1 MKTTSDSMAATKKAR
16 RLICILAFAIPFI
29 AVLIGLI
36 AGSFAPFGDKDVMTA
51 GGMED
56 HLTRFYEFYDYVH
69 GEESVAAGEDITTVF
84 TYYVSDPLN
93 LVALIFP
100 RSAVPAVLDFLYAL
114 KIGLAGLFMSFFLT
128 RHKERS
134 LARKVEK
141 EALRAEELAV
151 LAEKQRKKEE
161 ARKLKTKGQKDF
173 RLGGSEEPKS
183 KVGRFL
189 QILDLPVLGF
199 SLAFALS
206 AWMFGQGMDV
216 SHLSVVALF
225 PLIILALDSLL
236 EDGKWRL
243 YAALMTASVFCNFY
257 MTGIVFI
264 FTILYFAVHSHKS
277 TAQALRSLV
286 LKLIADILAAGAGM
300 LIILNSVS
308 SSFFHNEISLSFP
321 KGAVST
327 SFFDIIKAM
336 MPNTAPSNT
345 LYFGYGLDIYCGLFA
360 LFLVVIYLFNPN
372 ISLRRKLSQTGL
384 LLALGSGLILVT
396 PNYLFNGF
404 FASRENMCVFG
415 FLFVFQLI
423 SIAYEAFLNLEH
435 ISLPCV
441 HVGGIL
447 LFAVIILSVF
457 FCDGYDQMKPF
468 YVGLEL
474 LLVYYILMCMYRSNN
489 MTKWLFGVLVALLL
503 SGEMVYTYINS
514 LRLSGNFSATYEE
527 TFAGRVYETKRELR
541 KEKPDA
547 KILVYGE
554 TDSEPV
560 TNALL
565 GYDYV
570 LAFEGTDPVDSLLE
584 KVETKNGLDIYR
596 NPYAVKG
603 FFMPKEAASFNYDS
617 QYPFTALSSF
627 AEDLTGVKGVYTR
640 SEGSFSLNVSP
651 VFDIKAREDVRR
663 GLYTYSYATEAVGDL
678 YGHINETVHLGEKRN
693 SGSVSYDR
701 ELLLREKVD
710 PRAPYEF
717 AVFDANAYRVFCDNL
732 IKADLVRDSLTY
744 YSVIVNV
751 PTDGY
756 MVVPLPSRIGWSAEG
771 TLLSQINIGED
782 LLVLAVSA
790 GENQLS
796 LQYSPVQFF
805 LGIAISI
812 LCLIVMALLAMK
824 DKISLSQRT
833 MQGPADFIRDKYV
846 YFLTAGLTL
855 LSLLIMMCYT
865 SSMPFGTNS
874 LLIGDGYYQAYN
886 GYRGLV
892 HDVQSGNFSLLNW
905 NMGVAIDRY
914 SEFAGY
920 FLSPWSLL
928 KLLVMPDSMIYTD
941 LIFSRIL
948 SFVTPGLYLILYLTH
963 RRRGG
968 VMDKRD
974 WRLIPVGVAYSLSS
988 YAIAYFVYSGFGFLR
1003 IIPLILLGMERLI
1016 YDRKPFLYIFF
1027 LFSFMGDAYYAF
1039 MLCEFIFLYFFTME
1053 FTSIKDMFFK
1063 GIRILIASVA
1073 AAGLACYRLI
1083 PYFFRTQVSPY
1094 KVDDVISPVT
1104 KENGSYLSVFSE
1116 TMSFRQPSV
1125 VTTNDYEANLYLGIL
1140 VLICIPLYLMNKR
1153 VPLSVR
1159 IRRMLLVI
1167 LLFIGFGNG
1176 VLNFVFHGF
1185 HYQSMVPNRF
1195 AAFYVILLIIMF
1207 YDCLLSWR
1215 DYRGKTFAISI
1226 GGSVGICILLWSFAY
1241 ASDANLKRSVLN
1253 SEEASISFILTVMIA
1268 STYLILA
1275 LLQLWKKHRTAFRS
1289 IMVALLLV
1297 EVFLSSFCT
1306 FKKAI
1311 GGEAVAFS
1319 RGTDQID
1326 VLSER
1331 NPKMHADFHATEY
1344 VADPAYNTAE
1354 AGNITSVSAF
1364 SSTLSDSHIQMIKR
1378 WSSAVSTNML
1388 FYYQGNALEDMMLHI
1403 NYHVTNDAVEGSI
1416 SPYPEIDHQGTV
1428 RLHENPWYL
1437 PVGVFFSVTEEITD
1451 WDRKDYSDYDGN
1463 VLACHNAFAHAF
1475 SCEDIYHEIIMT
1487 EDSSLTDNYSNLNL
1501 IHVEKSD
1508 NEEETAAYIHLA
1520 EDLEGDIYT
1529 FYQGTVNYLGKKS
1542 GGKETLLMFYP
1553 HFSESD
1559 DNTKIRI
1566 AVLDKEEMQ
1575 KLHDILAKNTME
1587 DATIKGASFSGTI
1600 NAPENGMVYLSI
1612 PHMTEWSFE
1621 VDGQKVES
1629 RGFLGG
1635 TGIPVTAGE
1644 HYISVRFVPHGMW
1657 TGILI
1662 SLTTLIVV
1670 ILYAVFRNRHLKRV
1684 GVDENVDK
1692 MDD

>member
-1 MKTTSDSMAATKKAR
+1 MKMSCFIGGFMKTTSDSMAATKKAR

-300 LIILNSVS
+300 MIILNSVS

-617 QYPFTALSSF
+617 QYPFTALSGF
-627 AEDLTGVKGVYTR
+627 AEDLTGVEGVYTR
-640 SEGSFSLNVSP
+640 AEGQFTLGVSP
-651 VFDIKAREDVRR
+651 VFDIKAKEDKRW
-663 GLYTYSYATEAVGDL
+663 GYYTYAYKTEAEGDL
-678 YGHINETVHLGEKRN
+678 YAHTDETVHLGEERDGGRAIYYRDK
-693 SGSVSYDR
+693 
-701 ELLLREKVD
+701 LLRESVD
-710 PRAPYEF
+710 PAAPYEY
-717 AVFDANAYRVFCDNL
+717 AVFHSDPFRLFYDKLVKTEFAQTSSMGYTVNLNAP
-732 IKADLVRDSLTY
+732 K
-744 YSVIVNV
+744 
-751 PTDGY
+751 DGY
-756 MVVPLPSRIGWSAEG
+756 LVLPILARVGWSVES
-771 TLLSQINIGED
+771 TVLSDINLSEN
-782 LLVLAVSA
+782 LLVLSVSA
-790 GENQLS
+790 GENSLS
-796 LQYSPVQFF
+796 LNYLPSMFYTGIIISALFLVGLILLFVKIRVNLSEKVFF
-805 LGIAISI
+805 NSASI
-812 LCLIVMALLAMK
+812 VK
-824 DKISLSQRT
+824 DN
-833 MQGPADFIRDKYV
+833 YV
-846 YFLTAGLTL
+846 YFLTAGITL
-855 LSLLIMMCYT
+855 FSLLIMMCFT
-865 SSMPFGTNS
+865 SSMPFGSKS
-874 LLIGDGYYQAYN
+874 LFIGDGYYQAYN

-892 HDVQSGNFSLLNW
+892 HDVQKGSFSLVDW
-905 NMGVAIDRY
+905 NIGVAIDRY
-914 SEFAGY
+914 SEYAGY
-920 FLSPWSLL
+920 
-928 KLLVMPDSMIYTD
+928 Y
-941 LIFSRIL
+941 
-948 SFVTPGLYLILYLTH
+948 
-963 RRRGG
+963 
-968 VMDKRD
+968 
-974 WRLIPVGVAYSLSS
+974 
-988 YAIAYFVYSGFGFLR
+988 
-1003 IIPLILLGMERLI
+1003 
-1016 YDRKPFLYIFF
+1016 
-1027 LFSFMGDAYYAF
+1027 
-1039 MLCEFIFLYFFTME
+1039 
-1053 FTSIKDMFFK
+1053 
-1063 GIRILIASVA
+1063 
-1073 AAGLACYRLI
+1073 
-1083 PYFFRTQVSPY
+1083 
-1094 KVDDVISPVT
+1094 
-1104 KENGSYLSVFSE
+1104 
-1116 TMSFRQPSV
+1116 
-1125 VTTNDYEANLYLGIL
+1125 
-1140 VLICIPLYLMNKR
+1140 
-1153 VPLSVR
+1153 
-1159 IRRMLLVI
+1159 
-1167 LLFIGFGNG
+1167 
-1176 VLNFVFHGF
+1176 
-1185 HYQSMVPNRF
+1185 
-1195 AAFYVILLIIMF
+1195 
-1207 YDCLLSWR
+1207 
-1215 DYRGKTFAISI
+1215 
-1226 GGSVGICILLWSFAY
+1226 
-1241 ASDANLKRSVLN
+1241 
-1253 SEEASISFILTVMIA
+1253 
-1268 STYLILA
+1268 
-1275 LLQLWKKHRTAFRS
+1275 
-1289 IMVALLLV
+1289 
-1297 EVFLSSFCT
+1297 
-1306 FKKAI
+1306 
-1311 GGEAVAFS
+1311 
-1319 RGTDQID
+1319 
-1326 VLSER
+1326 
-1331 NPKMHADFHATEY
+1331 
-1344 VADPAYNTAE
+1344 
-1354 AGNITSVSAF
+1354 
-1364 SSTLSDSHIQMIKR
+1364 
-1378 WSSAVSTNML
+1378 
-1388 FYYQGNALEDMMLHI
+1388 
-1403 NYHVTNDAVEGSI
+1403 
-1416 SPYPEIDHQGTV
+1416 
-1428 RLHENPWYL
+1428 
-1437 PVGVFFSVTEEITD
+1437 
-1451 WDRKDYSDYDGN
+1451 
-1463 VLACHNAFAHAF
+1463 
-1475 SCEDIYHEIIMT
+1475 
-1487 EDSSLTDNYSNLNL
+1487 
-1501 IHVEKSD
+1501 
-1508 NEEETAAYIHLA
+1508 
-1520 EDLEGDIYT
+1520 
-1529 FYQGTVNYLGKKS
+1529 
-1542 GGKETLLMFYP
+1542 
-1553 HFSESD
+1553 
-1559 DNTKIRI
+1559 
-1566 AVLDKEEMQ
+1566 
-1575 KLHDILAKNTME
+1575 
-1587 DATIKGASFSGTI
+1587 
-1600 NAPENGMVYLSI
+1600 
-1612 PHMTEWSFE
+1612 
-1621 VDGQKVES
+1621 
-1629 RGFLGG
+1629 
-1635 TGIPVTAGE
+1635 
-1644 HYISVRFVPHGMW
+1644 
-1657 TGILI
+1657 
-1662 SLTTLIVV
+1662 
-1670 ILYAVFRNRHLKRV
+1670 
-1684 GVDENVDK
+1684 
-1692 MDD
+1692 